1 MPAKTETK
9 LCVLGDLAFQLSA
22 VSSNYTSL
30 EAELHDVFWSSE
42 ESPEFEWLDSL
53 LKNHPGLALEI
64 GCGSGRL
71 LLPLIKSGHTI
82 EGLESSHEMLEMCR
96 SSAALESLSPVLH
109 LGDMTTFTSE
119 NPYHCV
125 LVPAFTFQLS
135 EEPMATLKNFKKL
148 LIPGGLLYLTVF
160 IPFAEID
167 GELPENEWYPDH
179 DLDLPDGRHAS
190 IQTRHQI
197 DRKNRIL
204 KREHHY
210 RLTAGNNAREHHS
223 EQSIRWFTA
232 HQLAKLIA
240 EAGFIV
246 ETAVADFDDQQ
257 PVDEAS
263 QIITLVA
270 RKKTNASVRTKS

>member
-1 MPAKTETK
+1 M
-9 LCVLGDLAFQLSA
+9 
-22 VSSNYTSL
+22 SSNYTSL

-71 LLPLIKSGHTI
+71 LLPLIKNGHTI
-82 EGLESSHEMLEMCR
+82 EGLENSNEMLEMCR
-96 SSAALESLSPVLH
+96 SSAAKENQSPVLH
-109 LGDMTTFTSE
+109 LGDMTTFVPEKT
-119 NPYHCV
+119 YHSV
-125 LVPAFTFQLS
+125 VVPAFTFQLS
-135 EEPMATLKNFKKL
+135 EDPVATLKNFKRL
-148 LIPGGLLYLTVF
+148 LVPGGLLYLTVF

-190 IQTRHQI
+190 IQTRHHI
-197 DRKNRIL
+197 DRKKRIL

-210 RLTAGNNAREHHS
+210 HLTDGDDTREHHS

-240 EAGFIV
+240 DVGFIV
-246 ETAVADFDDQQ
+246 ETAVADFDDQH
-257 PVDEAS
+257 PVDENS

-270 RKKTNASVRTKS
+270 RKKLGSSPSPKS

>member
-1 MPAKTETK
+1 M
-9 LCVLGDLAFQLSA
+9 
-22 VSSNYTSL
+22 SSHYTSL

-53 LKNHPGLALEI
+53 LKNHPGRALEI

-71 LLPLIKSGHTI
+71 LLPLIKNGHTI
-82 EGLESSHEMLEMCR
+82 EGLESSSEMLEMCR
-96 SSAALESLSPVLH
+96 ISAQEQELSPTLH
-109 LGDMTTFTSE
+109 LGDMTSFAAL

-135 EEPMATLKNFKKL
+135 DDPIATLKNFKKL

-160 IPFAEID
+160 IPYAEID

-179 DLDLPDGRHAS
+179 ELTLPDGRHAS
-190 IQTRHQI
+190 IRTKHQL
-197 DRKNRIL
+197 DRRKRLL

-210 RLTAGNNAREHHS
+210 QLTDGEEIREHRS
-223 EQSIRWFTA
+223 KQSIRWFSA

-240 EAGFIV
+240 DVGFIV
-246 ETAVADFDDQQ
+246 ETAVADFDEQLA
-257 PVDEAS
+257 VDEDS

-270 RKKTNASVRTKS
+270 RKKSTSATANPRSE

>member
-1 MPAKTETK
+1 
-9 LCVLGDLAFQLSA
+9 

-71 LLPLIKSGHTI
+71 LLPLIKNGHNI
-82 EGLESSHEMLEMCR
+82 EGLESSGEMLEMCR
-96 SSAALESLSPVLH
+96 SSAARENLSPILH
-109 LGDMTTFTSE
+109 LGDMTTFASE
-119 NPYHCV
+119 KTYHCV
-125 LVPAFTFQLS
+125 VVPTFTFQLS
-135 EEPMATLKNFKKL
+135 EDPMATLKNFKKL

-167 GELPENEWYPDH
+167 GELPENAWYPDH
-179 DLDLPDGRHAS
+179 DLDLPDGKHAS
-190 IQTRHQI
+190 IRTRHQI
-197 DRKNRIL
+197 NRKKRIL
-204 KREHHY
+204 TREHHY
-210 RLTAGNNAREHHS
+210 RLTDGDTTREHHS

-240 EAGFIV
+240 DVGFIV

-257 PVDEAS
+257 PVDQDS

-270 RKKTNASVRTKS
+270 RKKTNASARTKS

>member
-1 MPAKTETK
+1 MP
-9 LCVLGDLAFQLSA
+9 
-22 VSSNYTSL
+22 SNYTSL
-30 EAELHDVFWSSE
+30 EAELHDLFWSEE
-42 ESPEFEWLDSL
+42 ESPELEWLDAL

-64 GCGSGRL
+64 GSGSGRL
-71 LLPLIKSGHTI
+71 LLPLLEKGYSI
-82 EGLESSHEMLEMCR
+82 EGLESSSEMLDLCR
-96 SSAALESLSPVLH
+96 ASATEKDLSPVLH
-109 LGDMTTFTSE
+109 DGDMTSFSPE
-119 NPYHCV
+119 IPYHCI

-135 EEPMATLKNFKKL
+135 DDPVATLKNFKKL
-148 LIPGGLLYLTVF
+148 LIPGGLLYLSVF

-179 DLDLPDGRHAS
+179 NLDLPDGRQAT

-197 DRKNRIL
+197 DRKKRIL

-210 RLTAGNNAREHHS
+210 RLTDGDNTREHHS

-240 EAGFIV
+240 DVGFIV

-257 PVDEAS
+257 AVDEDS

-270 RKKTNASVRTKS
+270 RKKTNASARTKS